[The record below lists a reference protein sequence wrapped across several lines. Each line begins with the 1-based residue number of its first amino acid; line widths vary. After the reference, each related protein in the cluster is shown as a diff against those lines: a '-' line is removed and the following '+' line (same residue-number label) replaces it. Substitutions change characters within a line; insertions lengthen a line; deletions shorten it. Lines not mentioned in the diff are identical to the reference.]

1 MSLENRLAYW
11 VDLGCTSYTDTYEL
25 QVKITHLKQNGFLNK
40 DVILTTEHHP
50 EINFGSAKDHNL
62 FSDEFLEEVKK
73 LKGPSYTQQDIIDV
87 LKSRGFSFSETSR
100 GGGATVIA
108 PGQIIFYPVV
118 DYEKI
123 VGRPLGVGDYKNLI
137 DKILYNVISRF
148 DIPNL
153 TIASGLIK
161 TAHGIRDR
169 RDVWTNISGRD
180 FKIGSKGIKNSGNVA
195 YHGFVIYAGADGVKP
210 FSYVKPC
217 GYEHDEVSVISIEE
231 ITGKKVDKEVVKEL
245 TKDEIKKQ
253 FRYDNIDVLTI
264 HELNSLLNRQI
275 TRVPTHV

>member
-11 VDLGCTSYTDTYEL
+11 IDLGYTPYTDTYDL
-25 QVKITHLKQNGFLNK
+25 QVKIAHLKQNGFIK
-40 DVILTTEHHP
+40 EDVILTTEHHP
-50 EINFGSAKDHNL
+50 EINFGSAQEHNL
-62 FSDEFLEEVKK
+62 FSNELLEEVKK
-73 LKGPSYTQQDIIDV
+73 LKGTSYTKKDV
-87 LKSRGFSFSETSR
+87 IEVLRSRGFSFSETSR

-108 PGQIIFYPVV
+108 PGQIIFYPIV

-137 DKILYNVISRF
+137 DKILYNVINEF
-148 DIPNL
+148 NVPNL

-161 TAHGIRDR
+161 TTHGMRDR
-169 RDVWTNISGRD
+169 RDVWTNINGRD

-195 YHGFVIYAGADGVKP
+195 YHGFVIYAETKGVEP

-217 GYEHDEVSVISIEE
+217 GYEHDEVGVISIEE
-231 ITGKKVDKEVVKEL
+231 VTGKKVNKESIKEL
-245 TKDEIKKQ
+245 TKAEIKKQ
-253 FRYDNIDVLTI
+253 FRYNEINTLTVQ
-264 HELNSLLNRQI
+264 ELTRLLNRKL